1 MKAAVC
7 YIVLLLLS
15 DWDSEANVC
24 AARSTCRDSDAA
36 VIPGG
41 LTPLIQTLFG
51 KILPHPNFAVAIT
64 NSLTQYCNRS
74 RGY

>member
-1 MKAAVC
+1 MGPEV
-7 YIVLLLLS
+7 
-15 DWDSEANVC
+15 
-24 AARSTCRDSDAA
+24 RRDSDAA

-64 NSLTQYCNRS
+64 NLLTQYCYRS